1 MSSPTLT
8 DALQQFEATEANLG
22 KLEKLWDEIYAA
34 IPSGI
39 SFGANPAYEDLCR
52 TASEILKHLPK
63 IDGWK
68 PALAFDDLDTI
79 AQNRFE
85 IADLGEPMAEI
96 SLERSL
102 EEPGREL
109 REYRF
114 RFNQKRRALINDALD
129 SLIDAVDADIRSIH
143 AYVENLEPHESASGD
158 AWNSLRNH
166 VNQIDTL
173 LGSSVPRPGR
183 WSDLRR
189 HLGFAMI
196 GDFRDI
202 VRMDWPDV
210 KAGLRKGLYGKNDPI
225 PVAVADLSE
234 LVSAK
239 PVGPIPTKLNWAKLS
254 DEDFERLIFAL
265 ISTVQ
270 GYENPEWLM
279 QTRAPDRGRD
289 LSVTHIIR
297 DELAGSL
304 RARVIIQCKHWQSKS
319 VSVAEVATLKEQ
331 MRLQGEPRVDVLV
344 IATSGR
350 FSTDAVHAIEAHNAA
365 DSALRIEMWAESHL
379 EMLLAAR
386 PALIA
391 EFKLRS

>member
-1 MSSPTLT
+1 MTAPSIT
-8 DALQQFEATEANLG
+8 DALQQFEAAEANLG
-22 KLEKLWDEIYAA
+22 KLERLWAEIYAE
-34 IPSGI
+34 IPTGI
-39 SFGANPAYEDLCR
+39 SFGANPNYEDLCR
-52 TASEILKHLPK
+52 NATEVLKHLPK

-68 PALAFDDLDTI
+68 PTLAFDDLDTI
-79 AQNRFE
+79 AQNRF
-85 IADLGEPMAEI
+85 DLAELDEPMATV
-96 SLERSL
+96 SMERAL

-114 RFNQKRRALINDALD
+114 HFNQKRRALINDALD
-129 SLIDAVDADIRSIH
+129 SLIDAVDADIRAIH
-143 AYVENLEPHESASGD
+143 PHVESLEPHESVSGE
-158 AWNSLRNH
+158 AWDLLRSH
-166 VNQIDTL
+166 VKQIDTL

-189 HLGFAMI
+189 HLGFAMV

-202 VRMDWPDV
+202 VRLDWPDV
-210 KAGLRKGLYGKNDPI
+210 KAGLRKGLFGKNDPI

-239 PVGPIPTKLNWAKLS
+239 PAGPIPTKLNWAKLN

-289 LSVTHIIR
+289 LSVTRITK

-304 RARVIIQCKHWQSKS
+304 RARVIIQCKHWQAKS
-319 VSVAEVATLKEQ
+319 ISVAEVATLKEQ
-331 MRLQGEPRVDVLV
+331 MKLQGEPRVDVLV

-350 FSTDAVHAIEAHNAA
+350 FSTDAVHAIEQHNRA
-365 DSALRIEMWAESHL
+365 DNALRIEMWPESHL

-391 EFKLRS
+391 EFGLR

>member
-1 MSSPTLT
+1 MTAPSISA
-8 DALQQFEATEANLG
+8 ALQQFEAAEANLV
-22 KLEKLWDEIYAA
+22 KLERLWEEIYAE
-34 IPSGI
+34 IPTGI
-39 SFGANPAYEDLCR
+39 SFGTNPNYEDLCR
-52 TASEILKHLPK
+52 TAAEVLKHLPK

-68 PALAFDDLDTI
+68 PTLAFDDLDTI
-79 AQNRFE
+79 AQNRFDV
-85 IADLGEPMAEI
+85 ADLGEPMAEVSI
-96 SLERSL
+96 ERSL

-114 RFNQKRRALINDALD
+114 HFNQKRRALINDALD
-129 SLIDAVDADIRSIH
+129 SLIDAVDADIRLIH
-143 AYVENLEPHESASGD
+143 SHVESLEPHDSASGE
-158 AWNSLRNH
+158 AWESLRSH
-166 VNQIDTL
+166 VKQVDTL

-189 HLGFAMI
+189 HLSFAMV
-196 GDFRDI
+196 GDFNDI

-239 PVGPIPTKLNWAKLS
+239 PVGPIPTKLNWAGLS

-270 GYENPEWLM
+270 GYENPEWLTH
-279 QTRAPDRGRD
+279 TRAPDRGRD
-289 LSVTHIIR
+289 LSVTR
-297 DELAGSL
+297 VTKDELAGSL
-304 RARVIIQCKHWQSKS
+304 RGRVIIQCKHWQAKS
-319 VSVAEVATLKEQ
+319 VSVADVATLKEQ
-331 MRLQGEPRVDVLV
+331 MKLQGEPRVDVLV

-350 FSTDAVHAIEAHNAA
+350 FSTDAVQAIENHNTA
-365 DSALRIEMWAESHL
+365 DNALRIEMWAESHL

-391 EFKLRS
+391 EFKLR